1 MFRISIFLF
10 RIYLCMPDIATTI
23 IVIAIVMLSVVLHE
37 VAHGYAANALGDPTA
52 RLAGRLSLNPISHL
66 DMFGSIIVPTITWL
80 SGGFIFGWAKPVP
93 YNPYN
98 LRPGKWSEA
107 LVAGAGP
114 ATNLLLALVFGF
126 LIRFFGSMLSQGVLS
141 VVVLIVITNIALMV
155 FNLIPVPPL
164 DGSKVLMAALPLQ
177 YTARLQSMDRYGFIF
192 VFIVVLIGWKFIAPL
207 VSVLFTLITG
217 ISF

>member
-1 MFRISIFLF
+1 
-10 RIYLCMPDIATTI
+10 MPDIATTA

-52 RLAGRLSLNPISHL
+52 RLAGRLTLNPISHL

-107 LVAGAGP
+107 YVALAGP
-114 ATNLLLALVFGF
+114 ATNLLLALIFGF
-126 LIRFFGSMLSQGVLS
+126 LIRFAEGVLPEGVLS
-141 VVVLIVITNIALMV
+141 IAVLIVVTNIALMV

-164 DGSKVLMAALPLQ
+164 DGSKVLMAALPLR
-177 YTARLQSMDRYGFIF
+177 YAARLQSMDRYGFIF
-192 VFIVVLIGWKFIAPL
+192 VFIVVLVGWKFIAPL
-207 VSVLFTLITG
+207 VSLLFTLITG